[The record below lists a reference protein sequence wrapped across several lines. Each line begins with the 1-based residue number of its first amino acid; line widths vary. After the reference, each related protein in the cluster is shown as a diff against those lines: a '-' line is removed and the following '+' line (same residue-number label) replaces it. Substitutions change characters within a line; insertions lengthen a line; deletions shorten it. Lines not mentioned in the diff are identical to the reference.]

1 MHVPRGFFAI
11 DAIASVT
18 LVVLLAISSGVCRKS
33 SLKQNENPQ
42 VKSTRALVP
51 KQFQSFHRRDHLLHA
66 DSSPFLP
73 RRSVSFEYAYDSW
86 DPYSAAVVTFEALE
100 GQPIVVV
107 GEFESY
113 LRSIEGAG
121 CMEEPLPL
129 YELGSYNVAVRA
141 HHMTGVWEPRSG
153 ADGSAGRQPLRR
165 ETFETG
171 FSKNISGTDILSG
184 DTALDLPEDLQSKLK
199 AANLDI
205 HCIQCSVDFN
215 ITVDLNITLSDLN
228 ITALSISTT
237 VNSFDQTVLLGIS
250 TNGTLSFS
258 HDRDLF
264 NLPLS
269 GLAVRDLFN
278 IGPEV
283 GVAAS
288 VDLDVSGNVNF
299 TTGARASIEPGAF
312 ALFDFLT
319 SKESD
324 NGWSSMLMGLPPSHR
339 KSATIQSIP
348 LKVLSGSLSSTAT
361 LTISPFI
368 GIGITLPIVND
379 GQPLVEARISQDA
392 PSIVFVANVSTNV
405 NRDCQPAGDNDFE
418 TFATAYELSAD
429 MTFATHIGIV
439 GDLADMLPPWD
450 EDFPHGDFQIFNTS
464 GGKGSSTCFVIVDD
478 SVASTNGSSTPL
490 LTAAPTGTLVAA
502 ASAVPSFDISKIE
515 SYFSASSQLP
525 PNVNYTQLLQATIVP
540 KNIINAVQKTAQA
553 QATAQAQRPG
563 GNKGSAERL
572 GSQKVLSCFAAAVL
586 SVFLL

>member
-1 MHVPRGFFAI
+1 MHMIQVHVSAC
-11 DAIASVT
+11 
-18 LVVLLAISSGVCRKS
+18 SSG
-33 SLKQNENPQ
+33 
-42 VKSTRALVP
+42 T
-51 KQFQSFHRRDHLLHA
+51 FT
-66 DSSPFLP
+66 
-73 RRSVSFEYAYDSW
+73 DSW

-113 LRSIEGAG
+113 LRSIECVPELGNLAGSTTLHLSFDSNDSARNALSTWRSSESLKFVTSHPGCNLVGELGAWKVHTVQSYRNSI
-121 CMEEPLPL
+121 EISAEPLPL

-184 DTALDLPEDLQSKLK
+184 DTALDLPEDLQ
-199 AANLDI
+199 
-205 HCIQCSVDFN
+205 SVDFN

-319 SKESD
+319 LKESD
-324 NGWSSMLMGLPPSHR
+324 NGW

-392 PSIVFVANVSTNV
+392 PSIVFAANVSTNV

-418 TFATAYELSAD
+418 TFAAAYELSAD

-540 KNIINAVQKTAQA
+540 KNIINAVQKAAQA